1 MALGLAA
8 LGWLVITR
16 TLPLPAEWAQ
26 VPLPHSAGTVWPLRA
41 HASALAASTMQV
53 AAIVAALGFAHRH
66 LNHDGPL
73 RRWLT
78 QAVFPLYL
86 VHQTVIILAHHALA
100 PLGLAPMAEG
110 LLIVAL
116 AFAIGLTLV
125 WMLGRVAGL
134 RVWIGLAPASAPR
147 VDARIGT

>member
-1 MALGLAA
+1 MLIRDETSDDIPAIGRLITEAFLTLAQS
-8 LGWLVITR
+8 T
-16 TLPLPAEWAQ
+16 
-26 VPLPHSAGTVWPLRA
+26 GTE
-41 HASALAASTMQV
+41 

-86 VHQTVIILAHHALA
+86 VHQTVIILAHQALA
-100 PLGLAPMAEG
+100 PLGLAPVAEG

-116 AFAIGLTLV
+116 AFAFGLLLV
-125 WMLGRVAGL
+125 VVLGRVASL
-134 RVWIGLAPASAPR
+134 REWIGLAPAAAPR
-147 VDARIGT
+147 ADARIGT